1 MKRFSTVLGNKVYG
15 SVVLL
20 WKQDPG
26 AVKSSEKLT
35 INGHIFNDPGANCI
49 VIQITV
55 RK

>member
-1 MKRFSTVLGNKVYG
+1 MKRFSTVLENKVYR

-20 WKQDPG
+20 RKQDPG

-35 INGHIFNDPGANCI
+35 INGHILNDPGANCI
-49 VIQITV
+49 VIQIMV